1 MKSAPL
7 SRNLDDTHEIP
18 RVLIYSGKGGT
29 GKTTV
34 SSSTAVSLARQG
46 KRVLIMSSD
55 PAHSLSDVFS
65 KSLSRTD
72 PVKIEENLYGLE
84 VDTIYELKK
93 NMSGFQK
100 FVADSYKNQG
110 VDSGMASE
118 LTTQPGLDEIFAL
131 NRLLDEAYSGNWDAL
146 VLDTSPTGNTLR
158 LLAYPEIIIGGNMG
172 KQFFK
177 LYKNMSAIAKPF
189 NNNSIPDQ
197 DFFNEI
203 NMLLKQMEDINKF
216 ILRPEISFR
225 LVLNPEKLSIL
236 ETKRAFTFI
245 HLYGL
250 NIDSIVINKILPTS
264 NTVGDYF
271 EFWSDLHR
279 KYLMEID
286 NSFYPTPIFRCEL
299 QRSEPIGTDELHNIS
314 KLIFKEDSPDKLFYA
329 GKNFWIE
336 SDKKDARQ
344 QKEETLCIHIP
355 FLKDTEEVKVVRLGT
370 DIVVTIDRIQRIIT
384 LPRALY
390 NLDMDRFEC
399 DEDTLRVKFVE
410 SNADAPDLELKVD
423 KGILNK
429 LRESRKQKA

>member
-1 MKSAPL
+1 ML
-7 SRNLDDTHEIP
+7 GRDFDDEQKLP
-18 RVLIYSGKGGT
+18 RVIIYSGKGGT

-34 SSSTAVSLARQG
+34 SSSTAVALARSG
-46 KRVLIMSSD
+46 KRVLVMSSD
-55 PAHSLSDVFS
+55 PAHSLSDVFDT
-65 KSLSRTD
+65 SLSRTE
-72 PVKIEENLYGLE
+72 PREIEKNLYGLE

-100 FVADSYKNQG
+100 FVADSYKNKG

-131 NRLLDEAYSGNWDAL
+131 NRLLDEAHSGKWDAL

-177 LYKNMSAIAKPF
+177 MYKNMSALAKPF
-189 NNNSIPDQ
+189 NSNSVPDQ
-197 DFFNEI
+197 DFFNEV
-203 NMLLKQMEDINKF
+203 NVLLKQMEDINQF
-216 ILRPEISFR
+216 ILRPEVTFR

-236 ETKRAFTFI
+236 ETKRAYTFV
-245 HLYGL
+245 HLYGI

-264 NTVGDYF
+264 KTVGDYF

-299 QRSEPIGTDELHNIS
+299 QRNEPIGPDALHDIS
-314 KLIFKEDSPDKLFYA
+314 KFVFKEDAPDKVFHT

-336 SDKKDARQ
+336 TGKDPVTNLNH
-344 QKEETLCIHIP
+344 ETLCIHVP
-355 FLKDTEEVKVVRLGT
+355 FLKDAEEVKVLRMGT
-370 DIVVTIDRIQRIIT
+370 DIVVTIDRLQRIIT

-390 NLDMDRFEC
+390 GLEMQEFLKES
-399 DEDTLRVKFVE
+399 DTLRVLFKE
-410 SNADAPDLELKVD
+410 IPSSEKPRLELNVD
-423 KGILNK
+423 KGVLNK
-429 LRESRKQKA
+429 LRKSRKMQG